1 MPCTLVDFLYLRTPG
16 DPEGGVRKG
25 LHALQDKYGFF
36 LVRGVGITGSGR
48 KRLGARGRNRL

>member
-1 MPCTLVDFLYLRTPG
+1 MDFLYLRTAG

-48 KRLGARGRNRL
+48 ERLGARGRHRL